1 MKNFFKLSM
10 MVVLL
15 LTCQVVSAQD
25 DMIREERKVSGFSAV
40 NASGIANVYLQKGTQ
55 EKVTVEVNDKEFNDR
70 LKVEVVDNVLV
81 IRMEKTENR
90 DNRDNRNNNIKL
102 KVFVTYTSLK
112 SLEGS
117 GATNFYADDEIKADE
132 FELKVSG
139 ANNSKLKLNTKKL
152 DIETSG
158 ASNVTLTGAA
168 EALSIRSSG
177 ASNVKAY
184 DLKAGD
190 VSAES
195 SGVANIYVSAQDELE
210 VKASGLSNVNYK
222 GDAKVITKEVSK
234 MANVKKH

>member
-10 MVVLL
+10 MVILL
-15 LTCQVVSAQD
+15 LACQMVSAQD
-25 DMIREERKVSGFSAV
+25 DIIREEHKVSGFSAV
-40 NASGIANVYLQKGTQ
+40 KASGIANVYLQKGNQ

-90 DNRDNRNNNIKL
+90 EYRDNRNKNIKL
-102 KVFVTYTSLK
+102 KVYVTYTSLK

-117 GATNFYADDEIKADE
+117 GATNFYAEDEIKADE
-132 FELKVSG
+132 FELSLSG
-139 ANNSKLKLNTKKL
+139 ANNTELKLNAKKL
-152 DIETSG
+152 EVETSG
-158 ASNVTLTGAA
+158 ASNATLTG
-168 EALSIRSSG
+168 EADVLSIRSSG

-190 VSAES
+190 VNAES

-210 VKASGLSNVNYK
+210 VRASGLSNVNYK
-222 GDAKVITKEVSK
+222 GDAKLTTKEVSK